1 MQGYTL
7 PLAQSMEELAVRGK
21 LRVWESLLPDGF
33 YLFVRASVFISL
45 MKSSGLSFLI
55 LSNTIIVLASKDFLS
70 SNMTELSSVSSHAS
84 SQETC
89 EEELE
94 ATSPG
99 LEKIETQI

>member
-21 LRVWESLLPDGF
+21 LRMCESLLPDGF